1 MYQEPDADMDV
12 AKLLNGLINA
22 ATELGELTGREEDD
36 GTVERQEE
44 RVSRWRTAVQER
56 IAVSKAATPT
66 QDPGWADRLANG
78 AYER

>member
-36 GTVERQEE
+36 GAVERQEE
-44 RVSRWRTAVQER
+44 RVSRWRNAVQER
-56 IAVSKAATPT
+56 MGNAPT
-66 QDPGWADRLANG
+66 AGHDPAWGDRLANG
-78 AYER
+78 AYRR